1 MLPFTR
7 IQFFEVFAQYNLAA
21 WPMQVLAYAL
31 GIAMVAGLW
40 HRSRIAGAF
49 IAASL
54 AAMWLWTGIAYH
66 WMHFAAINPA
76 AFGFGALFVLQGLLL
91 AHAAARGKL
100 RFGPPEGV
108 LPGLGLALVS
118 YAALLY
124 PLFGWIAG
132 HAYPA
137 MPMFGIAPCPLVIF
151 TFGML
156 LLATNHV
163 SRWLMVIPVAWSLVG
178 GSAAFLLGVPQDWLL
193 LFSGLSV
200 LAIVLRERRLA
211 RGTGA
216 GLA

>member
-1 MLPFTR
+1 MLPFSR

-31 GIAMVAGLW
+31 GIAMVASLR

-49 IAASL
+49 IAGGL
-54 AAMWLWTGIAYH
+54 AAMWLWTGVAYH
-66 WMHFAAINPA
+66 WMHFAGVNPA
-76 AFGFGALFVLQGLLL
+76 AFGFGALFVIQGLLL
-91 AHAAARGKL
+91 AHAAARGSL
-100 RFGPPEGV
+100 RFGPPGDVLSWLGV
-108 LPGLGLALVS
+108 ALVS

-132 HAYPA
+132 HSYPA

-156 LLATNHV
+156 LLATTHL
-163 SRWLMVIPVAWSLVG
+163 SRWLLVIPVAWSLVG

-200 LAIVLRERRLA
+200 LAIVWRDRQAA
-211 RGTGA
+211 RDTRA